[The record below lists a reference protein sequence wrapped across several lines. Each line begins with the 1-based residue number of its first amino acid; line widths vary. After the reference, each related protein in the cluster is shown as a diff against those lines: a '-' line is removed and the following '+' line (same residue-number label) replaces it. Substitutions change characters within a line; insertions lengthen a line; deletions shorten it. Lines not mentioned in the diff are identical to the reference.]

1 MATIKGIKGIKVQS
15 LTSDPTAS
23 EAAGQL
29 WYNTTSSALKYAIE
43 GAGSWA
49 SSNPMNQ
56 GRGQFGLTGIVT
68 AALAFA
74 GSPAQKTNT
83 EEYDGT
89 SWTNKNALN
98 TGVQY
103 NVGFGTS
110 TAATNVGGV
119 ILGGNDTGNTE
130 TWDGTNWTTSP
141 ADLNTARQKMSASNQ
156 APSSAGIIFGGYK
169 QSPNTS
175 VNNTE
180 EWNGSAWSEK
190 SGDLNTAREA
200 GGGGGTATA
209 AFIAGGNIYS
219 PSSLQNITE
228 IWDGTSWTAVN
239 NINTA
244 RQATGSSGTTTSALI
259 YGGTD
264 GSPTAVT
271 EQWDGTCWTEVADLA
286 TAAEGKGKGC
296 GVSGDSA
303 LAAGFDGSPN
313 TITEEWTNPVY
324 TIKTV
329 TVS

>member
-89 SWTNKNALN
+89 SWTNKNTLN

-119 ILGGNDTGNTE
+119 IVGGDDTGNTE
-130 TWDGTNWTTSP
+130 TWDGTSWTTSP
-141 ADLNTARQKMSASNQ
+141 ANLNTARQKMSASNQ
-156 APSSAGIIFGGYK
+156 APSSAGFIFAGYK

-175 VNNTE
+175 VANAE
-180 EWNGSAWSEK
+180 SWNGTAWTEIA
-190 SGDLNTAREA
+190 DVTTPREA
-200 GGGGGTATA
+200 GGGGGTLTA
-209 AFIAGGNIYS
+209 AFLAGGNVY
-219 PSSLQNITE
+219 PNTLKNNTE

-244 RQATGSSGTTTSALI
+244 RQGVGSSGTTTSALI

-313 TITEEWTNPVY
+313 TITEEWTSPVY
-324 TIKTV
+324 STKTV
-329 TVS
+329 TLS